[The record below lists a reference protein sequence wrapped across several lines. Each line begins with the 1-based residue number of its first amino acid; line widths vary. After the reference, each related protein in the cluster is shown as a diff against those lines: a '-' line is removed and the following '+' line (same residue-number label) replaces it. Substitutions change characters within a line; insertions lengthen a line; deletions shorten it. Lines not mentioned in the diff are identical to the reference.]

1 MRQGY
6 EIFWYLMSRL
16 SLALAAALLPP
27 LALSPQDAGG
37 AEALS
42 APFPAALAFAGKG
55 AAVAARGD
63 GLLFYGV
70 PLLVALGTG
79 ALFYWLGR
87 EHWRPLRLGEGAGFA
102 VLAWPYLAAVGA
114 LPFVLSGRLSPLPAF
129 FESMAAFTATGLSS
143 FASGAPLPPS
153 LLLWHGLM
161 SWLGGLAFVVM
172 LVTVLP
178 QVSGCFGITL
188 TARQSV
194 AFSPVWRR
202 MHRALWHGLFI
213 YGGLTLLFVLVLA
226 ALGLSPFR
234 ALLLALLTV
243 STAGSSATAAVQ
255 AYDSPALEVALS
267 LMMLVTGGNFLLY
280 WQALSRRRAR
290 LLACDAEVR
299 AALALVL
306 AAGALI
312 GAHLFLT
319 QTYAAGE
326 ALRHGL
332 FQAVSFFTT
341 VGFTS
346 TAVTGW
352 PDFDRYLLFLLAFTG
367 ACIGSPAGGLKT
379 VRLLVLARMTAEEL
393 RRTLHPHMV
402 VCVRLDGLPVPD
414 KVVGR
419 LLSLF
424 FLTVLVLFVGTL
436 AIAATGV
443 PILPSLGL
451 AAGCL
456 TSTGHTA
463 ALFGFTEVAS
473 LSVPGMGACLAL
485 MLLGRVEIFSALLFA
500 CFLGERLQR
509 RW

>member
-27 LALSPQDAGG
+27 LALSPRDALAVGSG
-37 AEALS
+37 VRGV
-42 APFPAALAFAGKG
+42 LAFAGKG
-55 AAVAARGD
+55 EAVAAQGE
-63 GLLFYGV
+63 GLILFGV
-70 PLLVALGTG
+70 PLLVALGSG

-87 EHWRPLRLGEGAGFA
+87 AHRRPLRLGEGACFA
-102 VLAWPYLAAVGA
+102 VLAWLYLAAVGA
-114 LPFVLSGRLSPLPAF
+114 LPFLLSGRLAPLAAF
-129 FESMAAFTATGLSS
+129 FESMAAFTATGLSC
-143 FASGAPLPPS
+143 FPAAATLPPS

-161 SWLGGLAFVVM
+161 SWLGGLTFVVM

-194 AFSPVWRR
+194 AFSPVWWR
-202 MHRALWHGLFI
+202 MHLALWRGLFV
-213 YGGLTLLFVLVLA
+213 YGGLTALFFAVLA
-226 ALGLSPFR
+226 LLGLTPFE
-234 ALLLALLTV
+234 ALLLAMLTI
-243 STAGSSATAAVQ
+243 STAGSSLTAAFQ
-255 AYDSPALEVALS
+255 PYDSPALEVAGC

-280 WQALSRRRAR
+280 WKAISRRSLG
-290 LLACDAEVR
+290 LLVRDAELR
-299 AALALVL
+299 AALVIATASGL
-306 AAGALI
+306 LI

-341 VGFTS
+341 AGFSS
-346 TAVTGW
+346 TAVAGW

-367 ACIGSPAGGLKT
+367 ACLGSPAGGLKT
-379 VRLLVLARMTAEEL
+379 VRLLVLGRMTAEEL

-419 LLSLF
+419 LLALF
-424 FLTVLVLFVGTL
+424 FLTVVVLFSGTL
-436 AIAATGV
+436 AVAASGV
-443 PILPSLGL
+443 PVLSALGL

-463 ALFGFTEVAS
+463 ALFGFTDLAV
-473 LSVPGMGACLAL
+473 LSALGKSVCIGL

-500 CFLGERLQR
+500 CFVGERLRR

>member
-1 MRQGY
+1 MRLRGEFVRQGY

-63 GLLFYGV
+63 GLLLYGV

-87 EHWRPLRLGEGAGFA
+87 EHRRPLRLGEGAGFA

-129 FESMAAFTATGLSS
+129 FGSMAAFSATGLSS

-213 YGGLTLLFVLVLA
+213 YGGLTLFFVLVLA

-306 AAGALI
+306 AAG
-312 GAHLFLT
+312 
-319 QTYAAGE
+319 
-326 ALRHGL
+326 
-332 FQAVSFFTT
+332 
-341 VGFTS
+341 GFTS

-473 LSVPGMGACLAL
+473 LSAPGMGACLAL